1 MNKLYLASQS
11 PRRAQILQDLG
22 VQFEILYPDAN
33 EDTESL
39 EDVHFDE
46 MGIDYVRRVTLAKL
60 EASVKRL
67 SQRTGAV
74 WKPILCADTTVC
86 MRDLQTSLLNVR
98 DLILGKPKDEQ
109 HALEMLTLLNGK
121 IHWVHTAIALQ
132 KDLQSTPIV
141 KVSSTQVHFVNNSLQ
156 RLESYVKTKE
166 PMGKAGAYGIQGLG
180 SVLIERIDGS
190 YSGVMGLP
198 YHETTQLLDY
208 AQIPFILNK

>member
-22 VQFEILYPDAN
+22 VQFEILYPDVN

-39 EDVHFDE
+39 EDVQFGE
-46 MGIDYVRRVTLAKL
+46 MGIDYVKRVTLAKL

-67 SQRTGAV
+67 SQRKEAP

-86 MRDLQTSLLNVR
+86 MRDQQTSLLNVG
-98 DLILGKPKDEQ
+98 DVILGKPKDEQ
-109 HALEMLTLLNGK
+109 HALEILSQLNGK
-121 IHWVHTAIALQ
+121 FHWVHTAIALQ
-132 KDLQSTPIV
+132 KDLQSMPVI
-141 KVSSTQVHFVNNSLQ
+141 KVSSTQVHFANNSHE

-166 PMGKAGAYGIQGLG
+166 PLGKAGAYGIQGLG
-180 SVLIERIDGS
+180 SALIDRIDGS

-198 YHETTQLLDY
+198 IHETTQLLDY
-208 AQIPFILNK
+208 AQIPFILR

>member
-1 MNKLYLASQS
+1 MYLASQS

-39 EDVHFDE
+39 EEVQPDE
-46 MGIDYVRRVTLAKL
+46 MGIDYVKRVTLAKL
-60 EASVKRL
+60 EASVRRL
-67 SQRTGAV
+67 SQRKEAS

-86 MRDLQTSLLNVR
+86 MRDQQTSLLNVR

-109 HALEMLTLLNGK
+109 HALEILTLLNGK
-121 IHWVHTAIALQ
+121 FHWVHTAIALQ
-132 KDLQSTPIV
+132 KDLQSMPVI
-141 KVSSTQVHFVNNSLQ
+141 KVSSTQVHFANNSLE
-156 RLESYVKTKE
+156 RLESYVKTNE

-180 SVLIERIDGS
+180 SALIDRIDGS

-198 YHETTQLLDY
+198 IHETTQLLDY
-208 AQIPFILNK
+208 AQIPFILR

>member
-1 MNKLYLASQS
+1 MYLASQS

-39 EDVHFDE
+39 EEVQPDE
-46 MGIDYVRRVTLAKL
+46 MGIDYVKRVTLAKL
-60 EASVKRL
+60 EASVRRL
-67 SQRTGAV
+67 SQRKEAS

-86 MRDLQTSLLNVR
+86 MRDQQTSLLNVR

-109 HALEMLTLLNGK
+109 HALEILTLLNGK
-121 IHWVHTAIALQ
+121 FHWVHTAIALQ
-132 KDLQSTPIV
+132 KDLQSMPVI
-141 KVSSTQVHFVNNSLQ
+141 KVSSTQVHFANNSLE

-180 SVLIERIDGS
+180 STLIDRIDGS

-198 YHETTQLLDY
+198 IHETTQLLDY
-208 AQIPFILNK
+208 AQIPFILR